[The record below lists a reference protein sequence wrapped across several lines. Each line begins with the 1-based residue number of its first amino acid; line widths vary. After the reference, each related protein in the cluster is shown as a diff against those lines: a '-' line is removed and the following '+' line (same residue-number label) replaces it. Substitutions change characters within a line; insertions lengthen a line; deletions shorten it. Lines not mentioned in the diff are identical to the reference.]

1 MASPPDSFEPWQ
13 VAVAILALLVVMATV
28 VSLATINPW
37 AVTGLVPVLGA
48 VGLLVQRLLRPG
60 D

>member
-1 MASPPDSFEPWQ
+1 
-13 VAVAILALLVVMATV
+13 MATV